1 MNEYRRQQLAAA
13 ALIDSGNYTAEQV
26 AAVYGWIKPKHKP
39 PERAA
44 PERTGANRQQ
54 TGDKNALTPRRKC
67 GIIKAI
73 KRCIRRWKRK
83 QEEKTMKRYEEAQNY
98 IDAGMLKYN
107 EILAD
112 CEEIARTDRE
122 LKESMIEQAGTIAD
136 YAAEIFAAVQELTK

>member
-1 MNEYRRQQLAAA
+1 MNEYRQQQLRAA
-13 ALIDSGNYTAEQV
+13 ALIEQGATAEQI
-26 AAVYGWIKPKHKP
+26 AEVYGWIRGE
-39 PERAA
+39 PERSA
-44 PERTGANRQQ
+44 Q
-54 TGDKNALTPRRKC
+54 TGYNQTLTAPRKC

-73 KRCIRRWKRK
+73 RRHIRRWKQK
-83 QEEKTMKRYEEAQNY
+83 QEGKTMKRYEEAQNY
-98 IDAGMLKYN
+98 IDAGMLKYS